1 MTQDRLISP
10 AEVAQLFGVSPITV
24 RSWVTKGLLK
34 AKTTPGGHRRFAQKD
49 VEDLIQHHGSQSAEK
64 ILRIL
69 VVDDD
74 RQFREFLVE
83 FFSTITPKVNV
94 AQATDGFHAGLMTAQ
109 FKPHIILLD
118 YSMPGLSGVT
128 VCKQI
133 KSNLEH
139 AAIRIIAVTGHGL
152 TSVKQELLDAGAEA
166 VLTKPVSTTLLV
178 DHVLGTKTV

>member
-49 VEDLIQHHGSQSAEK
+49 VEDLIQHQDSQSAEK
-64 ILRIL
+64 ILRVL

-109 FKPHIILLD
+109 FKPHVILLD

-133 KSNLEH
+133 KNNPEH
-139 AAIRIIAVTGHGL
+139 STIRIIAITGHGL
-152 TSVKQELLDAGAEA
+152 TSVRHELLDAGAEA
-166 VLTKPVSTTLLV
+166 VLTKPVTTGLLV
-178 DHVLGTKTV
+178 EHVLSTKIM

>member
-1 MTQDRLISP
+1 MYKL
-10 AEVAQLFGVSPITV
+10 
-24 RSWVTKGLLK
+24 
-34 AKTTPGGHRRFAQKD
+34 
-49 VEDLIQHHGSQSAEK
+49 
-64 ILRIL
+64 
-69 VVDDD
+69 
-74 RQFREFLVE
+74 
-83 FFSTITPKVNV
+83 
-94 AQATDGFHAGLMTAQ
+94 
-109 FKPHIILLD
+109 ILLD